1 MHTEREVHTT
11 IFSFFGIFNQ
21 QLIEEISEI
30 EAMFSEEFV
39 TLHMGDGYSFFNEGG
54 FDIFGI
60 DLFPEH
66 LGENFDLFLSP
77 YNESTR

>member
-1 MHTEREVHTT
+1 
-11 IFSFFGIFNQ
+11 
-21 QLIEEISEI
+21 
-30 EAMFSEEFV
+30 
-39 TLHMGDGYSFFNEGG
+39 MGDGYSFFNEGG

-77 YNESTR
+77 YNESLPTWLNVEIKSFHLAYHSLTRCP